1 MLLGVCSRLA
11 ARYLIPVTLVR
22 LLFILATFFH
32 GFGLFLY
39 LVLWAVLPGLSEED
53 SRAGMWV
60 RALKRFMLSVKQAFL
75 DEFSGNRDPGPGEK
89 EAGRQGEGNLMKS
102 R

>member
-11 ARYLIPVTLVR
+11 SRYLIPVTLVR

-32 GFGLFLY
+32 GFGLLLY
-39 LVLWAVLPGLSEED
+39 LVLWAVLPGWTEED
-53 SRAGMWV
+53 SRAGTWV
-60 RALKRFMLSVKQAFL
+60 RSLKRFLLSVKRSFL
-75 DEFSGNRDPGPGEK
+75 DEFSADRDPGPGEK
-89 EAGRQGEGNLMKS
+89 EAGRQREENLMNS